1 MLSIKNALTIDGW
14 LTSQELEW
22 LAVNASLRDRIVEVG
37 SWLGRST
44 RALADNTPGIVY
56 AVDTWRGGPEEQH
69 LLINRSGNWLEE
81 QFAKNVED
89 LLPGPVH
96 KVRPVQLTSHEAA
109 DYLGNHYRIWFD
121 MVFLDAA
128 KDYNSVHS
136 DILTWRALLAPR
148 GMLCGA
154 DCDSQHMGVVN
165 AVREL
170 YPHFKRG
177 AGNIWIASDGD

>member
-69 LLINRSGNWLEE
+69 LLINRPGNWLEE
-81 QFAKNVED
+81 PFAKNVED
-89 LLPGPVH
+89 LLPGPVP
-96 KVRPVQLTSHEAA
+96 KVRPVTLSSH
-109 DYLGNHYRIWFD
+109 
-121 MVFLDAA
+121 
-128 KDYNSVHS
+128 
-136 DILTWRALLAPR
+136 
-148 GMLCGA
+148 
-154 DCDSQHMGVVN
+154 
-165 AVREL
+165 
-170 YPHFKRG
+170 
-177 AGNIWIASDGD
+177 